1 MKLLKQIKW
10 DTLLMGVLY
19 ILLGIV
25 ALVIPETMERL
36 LGFLI
41 GTVLIIA
48 GAVSMIS
55 YLLRDAHQNYY
66 HNDFL
71 HGLLGILLG
80 IVVLYNV
87 DIIISLVP
95 RLLGTL
101 VLVSGLS
108 KLQDVIDLKRME
120 YGNWIFMLVLAIINV
135 TLGLVLIFNP
145 MAIAELLFRLIG
157 IGLIFSGITDCITTV
172 YFARKIRNYLAEVN
186 AVDSTFVEIVDE
198 GKGTGTKDSGK
209 TVKKK
214 AKAEVMGGAA
224 GKDTKAEDT
233 GRDAGKGIHAED
245 SGSDVGK
252 GVKSADARMTIEKA
266 ASAQGVW
273 AAAGESAE
281 TNRAEA
287 AVGKSVETNGAGEAA
302 GESAEPNGAGE
313 AAGESAEPNGA
324 GEAAGESAE
333 PNGAGTAAGESAE
346 P

>member
-87 DIIISLVP
+87 NIIISLVP
-95 RLLGTL
+95 PLLGGL
-101 VLVSGLS
+101 VLISGLS
-108 KLQDVIDLKRME
+108 KLQDVIDLMRME

-145 MAIAELLFRLIG
+145 MAMAELLFRLLG
-157 IGLIFSGITDCITTV
+157 IGLIFSGITDCVTTV

-198 GKGTGTKDSGK
+198 GKGTGAKGFGK
-209 TVKKK
+209 SVKKK
-214 AKAEVMGGAA
+214 AKAEDIGGTAEKDTGSEGTERNGEKSILAKDVGRNTEKSILTKEIGGTVGENVNAAA
-224 GKDTKAEDT
+224 GKRAESNDT
-233 GRDAGKGIHAED
+233 GAAAG
-245 SGSDVGK
+245 
-252 GVKSADARMTIEKA
+252 KSADL
-266 ASAQGVW
+266 
-273 AAAGESAE
+273 
-281 TNRAEA
+281 
-287 AVGKSVETNGAGEAA
+287 
-302 GESAEPNGAGE
+302 
-313 AAGESAEPNGA
+313 
-324 GEAAGESAE
+324 
-333 PNGAGTAAGESAE
+333 NGAGTAAGENAESQSAGTAVKISSGTE
-346 P
+346 NVDTKE